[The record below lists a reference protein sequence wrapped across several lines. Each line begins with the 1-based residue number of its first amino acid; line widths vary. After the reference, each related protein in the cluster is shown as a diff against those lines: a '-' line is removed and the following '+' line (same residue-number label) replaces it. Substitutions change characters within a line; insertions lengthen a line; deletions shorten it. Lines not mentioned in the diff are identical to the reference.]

1 MPRSLLVVVLQLPF
15 LVGGV
20 LNAQSSV
27 DEDKAVESSEQDSSI
42 TDNLEK
48 ADREDYYELLMV
60 FADTIDQIERNYVEK
75 ISRRKLMEAAI
86 EGALHAL
93 DPYSNY
99 IAPDELDAFKVEVE
113 NEFGGI
119 GIQVDGRRR
128 GQLRVISPLVG
139 TPAYRG
145 GILAGDLI
153 RAIDGK
159 SMSEMSLRDAIR
171 LMKGPA
177 GTSVTLTI
185 YHPYKN
191 ETEIVELTREVVKVA
206 TILGDQR
213 KDDDSWQFMY
223 DTDAKIAY
231 IRITAFGRVSS
242 DELRAVLKSL
252 SEEGMRGLIL
262 DLRWNPGGLLKTAI
276 EVSDMFLSA
285 GTIVSTEGRNI
296 RRQVWEATSENTEKV
311 PLVVLVNQFS
321 ASASEIV
328 AAALQDHD
336 RAIIIG
342 QQTYG
347 KASVQNIVELEEG
360 RSALK
365 LTTGSYQRPNGKP
378 IHRFPGAKEWG
389 VRPHEGF
396 EVKMTISQI
405 NKFLSQRRKRDVVPN
420 RQADKTTD
428 DREEP
433 MDDPQLSRAL
443 TYLRNELAVESGA
456 AGQ

>member
-1 MPRSLLVVVLQLPF
+1 MPRRLVVVVLHLPF
-15 LVGGV
+15 LLGGA
-20 LNAQSSV
+20 LNAQSNV
-27 DEDKAVESSEQDSSI
+27 EGVTAVETSEQASN
-42 TDNLEK
+42 TDDLEK

-75 ISRRKLMEAAI
+75 ISRRELMEAAI
-86 EGALHAL
+86 EGALNAL

-99 IAPDELDAFKVEVE
+99 IARDELDAFKVEVE

-145 GILAGDLI
+145 GIMAGDLI
-153 RAIDGK
+153 LAIDGQ
-159 SMSEMSLRDAIR
+159 SMREMLLDDAIR
-171 LMKGPA
+171 MMKGRA
-177 GTSVTLTI
+177 GTSVTLTV
-185 YHPYKN
+185 YHPYKD
-191 ETEIVELTREVVKVA
+191 ETEDVELTREVVKVA

-223 DTDAKIAY
+223 DTDANIAY
-231 IRITAFGRVSS
+231 IRITAFGRASG

-252 SEEGMRGLIL
+252 SEDGMRGLIL

-276 EVSDMFLSA
+276 EVSDMFLSS

-296 RRQVWEATSENTEKV
+296 RRQAWEATSESTAEV

-342 QQTYG
+342 QRTYG
-347 KASVQNIVELEEG
+347 KASVQNVVELEEG

-389 VRPHEGF
+389 VCDH
-396 EVKMTISQI
+396 V
-405 NKFLSQRRKRDVVPN
+405 
-420 RQADKTTD
+420 RQ
-428 DREEP
+428 
-433 MDDPQLSRAL
+433 
-443 TYLRNELAVESGA
+443 NCES
-456 AGQ
+456 

>member
-20 LNAQSSV
+20 LNAQSV
-27 DEDKAVESSEQDSSI
+27 VEEDQAAKSSEQDSSI
-42 TDNLEK
+42 TDDLEK

-75 ISRRKLMEAAI
+75 ISRRELVEAAI
-86 EGALHAL
+86 EGALKAL

-128 GQLRVISPLVG
+128 VQLRVISPLVG
-139 TPAYRG
+139 TPAYHG

-153 RAIDGK
+153 REIDGK
-159 SMSEMSLRDAIR
+159 SMREMSLRDAIR

-276 EVSDMFLSA
+276 EVSDMFLST

-347 KASVQNIVELEEG
+347 KASVQNVVELEEG

-405 NKFLSQRRKRDVVPN
+405 DKFLSQRRKRDVVPN
-420 RQADKTTD
+420 RQAEKTTD

>member
-27 DEDKAVESSEQDSSI
+27 EEDKAVESSEQDSSI

-75 ISRRKLMEAAI
+75 ISRRELVEAAI
-86 EGALHAL
+86 EGALNAL

-99 IAPDELDAFKVEVE
+99 IAPDELDRFKVEVE

-119 GIQVDGRRR
+119 GIRVDGRRR

-159 SMSEMSLRDAIR
+159 PMREMSLDDAIR
-171 LMKGPA
+171 SMKGRA

-185 YHPYKN
+185 YHPYTN
-191 ETEIVELTREVVKVA
+191 ETEDIELTREVVKVA

-213 KDDDSWQFMY
+213 QDDDSWQFMY

-231 IRITAFGRVSS
+231 VRITAFGRDSN

-252 SEEGMRGLIL
+252 SEDGMRGLIV

-276 EVSDMFLSA
+276 EVSDMFLSS
-285 GTIVSTEGRNI
+285 GTIVSTEGRNV
-296 RRQVWEATSENTEKV
+296 RRQVWEATSEKTENV

-342 QQTYG
+342 QQTFG
-347 KASVQNIVELEEG
+347 KASVQNVVELEEG

-365 LTTGSYQRPNGKP
+365 LTTGSYQRPNGKT

-389 VRPHEGF
+389 VRPNEGF
-396 EVKMTISQI
+396 EVKMTERQI
-405 NKFLSQRRKRDVVPN
+405 GNFILQRRKRDIVPN
-420 RQADKTTD
+420 RQAEKTTD

-443 TYLRNELAVESGA
+443 AHLRSELAVDSGA